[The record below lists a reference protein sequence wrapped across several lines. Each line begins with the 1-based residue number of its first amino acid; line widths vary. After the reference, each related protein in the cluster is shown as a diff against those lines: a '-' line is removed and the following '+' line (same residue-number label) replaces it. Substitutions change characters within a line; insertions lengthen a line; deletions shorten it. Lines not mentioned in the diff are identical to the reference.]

1 MFSRT
6 TMASS
11 IRMPMA
17 SDSPSS
23 DMVFS
28 VKPYAH
34 TATKL
39 ASTDTG
45 SARPVMTVE
54 RHELRNRNTTST
66 VSRAPSISV
75 VWTLETELSTRS
87 PAFCTTRNST
97 PWGRVPAPW
106 ISFTRSSTFSD
117 TAVVL

>member
-1 MFSRT
+1 
-6 TMASS
+6 
-11 IRMPMA
+11 MA

-23 DMVFS
+23 DMVLS

-54 RHELRNRNTTST
+54 RHEFRNRNTTST
-66 VSRAPSISV
+66 VSSAPSSSV
-75 VWTLETELSTRS
+75 SWTLETELSTRS

-97 PWGRVPAPW
+97 PAGSVPARW
-106 ISFTRSSTFSD
+106 ISRTRSSTCSE